1 MVSKHFG
8 TFDTF
13 DTFGTSSTFFIEQN
27 SLVNNGPRK
36 LRNPLSWLL
45 IFLLVSFNKIPRF
58 SKERITFIISFISW
72 FVGVILEFYIFLLR
86 TSIHVF
92 TNCFAASLSN
102 VDILR
107 VTIYSP
113 ILQAGNIKGKGKNPP
128 KCNILDYW
136 VFNYSILVREPF
148 EKAL

>member
-1 MVSKHFG
+1 MLLLLMPMVSKHFG

-13 DTFGTSSTFFIEQN
+13 DTFGTSSTFIIEQN
-27 SLVNNGPRK
+27 SRVNNGPRK

-92 TNCFAASLSN
+92 TNCFAAFLPHLYLMLISYVL
-102 VDILR
+102 L
-107 VTIYSP
+107 
-113 ILQAGNIKGKGKNPP
+113 
-128 KCNILDYW
+128 
-136 VFNYSILVREPF
+136 SILLFYKLEI
-148 EKAL
+148 